1 MIYNYYDSD
10 AVSKGRVKA
19 LSILFSESKSFV
31 IYMDKNNLPAYM
43 ENLYLGIMKKFYIL
57 WKRYNIL

>member
-57 WKRYNIL
+57 